1 MRTFTHQEILAQ
13 QSKFG
18 ITYKQAK
25 NSLLNKADSLEV
37 CKDILMK
44 NWDDIISGF
53 DLVRILKENNFMG
66 FVGQPIKLADARSL
80 FEYIENVS
88 DKVLKEYG
96 WL

>member
-1 MRTFTHQEILAQ
+1 MRTFTHQEVLVQ

-18 ITYKQAK
+18 ITYEQAK
-25 NSLLNKADSLEV
+25 NSLLNKADSIEA

-44 NWDDIISGF
+44 NWDDIISGL
-53 DLVRILKENNFMG
+53 DLVKILKENDFMG

-80 FEYIENVS
+80 FEYVENVP